1 MIWNLQ
7 FNEPFLCSGSQ
18 PKNKLYNSWLKA
30 TNTTPKQAAH
40 AKLYR
45 IRPEYELYNIK
56 KDVYELDNLADDK
69 ALNSVKIKLVSEL
82 KKWMLDQGD
91 KGIKTEAEA
100 LRRLKG
106 DTLDW
111 KTSGD

>member
-1 MIWNLQ
+1 MR
-7 FNEPFLCSGSQ
+7 
-18 PKNKLYNSWLKA
+18 A
-30 TNTTPKQAAH
+30 TNVTPKQAEH

-45 IRPEYELYNIK
+45 NRPEFELYNIK
-56 KDVYELDNLADDK
+56 KDVYELDNLADDAK
-69 ALNSVKIKLVSEL
+69 LATVKIKLLSEL

-111 KTSGD
+111 KNSGD

>member
-1 MIWNLQ
+1 
-7 FNEPFLCSGSQ
+7 
-18 PKNKLYNSWLKA
+18 
-30 TNTTPKQAAH
+30 
-40 AKLYR
+40 
-45 IRPEYELYNIK
+45 
-56 KDVYELDNLADDK
+56 
-69 ALNSVKIKLVSEL
+69 LVSEL